1 MAKKLRLPNGF
12 GTITT
17 LPGRRRKKYGAR
29 VTIGYDGEGRQIRK
43 YIGYYEKYSDALTA
57 LSEYNS
63 SPYDV
68 DLSKFTLKEAFEKYK
83 EWKYPEMSQ
92 SSINGYNA
100 AYDKAGMYHNKPL
113 INITTE
119 DLQRL
124 LDDEDIG
131 HGIKR
136 KIIVLFNQLFM
147 YYSEDIP
154 QLKKI
159 TTKAKL
165 RKTKA
170 DMKAEEKVFTRDEIK
185 MLWDNVN
192 NYEDIDI
199 TLILLYTGF
208 RINELLNILTD
219 DVNLEER
226 YLKGG
231 NKTKASIDRIVPIHD
246 KIFDFI
252 MNRYDKNEKYLF
264 RNRLGDH
271 FKYSN
276 FKRERFER
284 LMDDLKMNHTPH
296 DTRHTVATN
305 LHIRGADK
313 IAIRQILGH
322 ASKDITEEVYTHAD
336 IENLH
341 KNITLLDY

>member
-17 LPGRRRKKYGAR
+17 LSGRRRKRYGAR

-43 YIGYYEKYSDALTA
+43 YIGYYEKYSEALTA

-63 SPYDV
+63 SPYDI
-68 DLSKFTLKEAFEKYK
+68 DMSKFTLKEAFERYK
-83 EWKYPEMSQ
+83 AWKYPDMSQ

-100 AYDKAGMYHNKPL
+100 AYDKLNAYYNKPL
-113 INITTE
+113 IDISTE

-124 LDDEDIG
+124 LDDESIG

-136 KIIVLFNQLFM
+136 KIIVVFNQLYM

-165 RKTKA
+165 RGTKA
-170 DMKAEEKVFTRDEIK
+170 DMNTSEKVFTKEEIK
-185 MLWDNVN
+185 LLWDNLE
-192 NYEDIDI
+192 NYEDLDI

-208 RINELLNILTD
+208 RINELLEIETKN
-219 DVNLEER
+219 VNLEEL
-226 YLKGG
+226 YLRGG
-231 NKTKASIDRIVPIHD
+231 NKTTASKNRIVPIHG
-246 KIFDFI
+246 KIVEFI
-252 MNRYDKNEKYLF
+252 KNRYDPNEKYLI
-264 RNRLGDH
+264 RNRLGDK

-276 FKRERFER
+276 FKRERFDR
-284 LMDDLKMNHTPH
+284 VMNDLKMNHTPH
-296 DTRHTVATN
+296 DTRHTVATTLKLN
-305 LHIRGADK
+305 GADK
-313 IAIRQILGH
+313 ISIRQILGH
-322 ASKDITEEVYTHAD
+322 QAKDITEKVYTHAD
-336 IENLH
+336 IKDLH
-341 KNITLLDY
+341 KNIELIDY